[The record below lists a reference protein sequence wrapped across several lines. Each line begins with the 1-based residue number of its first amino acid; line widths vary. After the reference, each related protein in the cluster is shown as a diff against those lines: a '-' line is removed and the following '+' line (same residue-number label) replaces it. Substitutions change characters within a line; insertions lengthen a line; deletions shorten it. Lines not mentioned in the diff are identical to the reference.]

1 MPVLKLSSEPPLVN
15 LDNLELFLDNDALF
29 VEYFNAFLALPSFAL
44 RLRYDAAAGV
54 FDMVGGGCWAC
65 RAVRAMNRGENPT
78 PFLRESRRASREGCW
93 ACRAVRAMNRGKNP
107 TPFLRES
114 RRSSREGELVLSYY
128 GKRSAPRTDSVGG
141 GGCWACRAVRAM
153 NRGENPTPF
162 LRESRR
168 SSREDHTLGAQ
179 LDKLQGLVWIKVHRL
194 PAFLQSRYYSK
205 YRLAKLLSQVPA
217 CTSGLYLHVDPDFR
231 PWAPR
236 HALEDPDADSKDSV
250 NDEDEEF
257 DRFVKSMCVCL
268 GQTSP
273 TQTKQWYAWAKQAET
288 TTTSPSDQD
297 PNNPP
302 PNTASYG
309 TLFKQ
314 KGFDVYMAK
323 PPTREKKVPSREMV
337 RMAEGG
343 ASRSPSPY
351 LHSPAACMGVDTEL
365 TEPDEGD
372 AGCVEEDPCGYL
384 AVYGR
389 GIADKTAMSEF
400 GEFLRSTS
408 GEVKWSLWL
417 DADHTRFIQCVH
429 KMGAFLAKLQTKYLH
444 SSSPLRLSM
453 EMEQKLGLQRI
464 RDWRPDR
471 LQEAQSLLVQPLL
484 QYWLP
489 RFLRTRDLGSPLISY
504 EDSDVSL
511 DSSGRPTSAL
521 ILLHYWLPR
530 FLRTR
535 DHGSPLISYEG
546 SDVSLDSS
554 GRPTS
559 ATSLGFDA
567 EDVTSRPQSCIPRLR
582 SSTEAARRIYGGGRA
597 TCWTEYNRK
606 KSTSRSR
613 SARLAAQKHPSTP
626 LVDQLQS
633 ESNIAH
639 TKSSQA
645 KNKKD
650 KNDEAKRKQEEL
662 RMKRDLERRFP
673 VTKVRP
679 RKSAS
684 ASRRPKSSPGAESDM
699 QSFCLSATR
708 PPTAPSSTAGRA
720 TPSSK
725 CEHEGKGRGKSREK
739 PPNRPHTAGALTQHD
754 EQSVGTQQPEAT
766 QVEQT
771 LVHDKRAGN
780 FFEEF
785 CEASGNKIWVNA
797 VDFWRDLQEYRR
809 LFNTE
814 PRQDY
819 NIQRKARRL
828 YSRYIVAGASRSI
841 LCPVGTS
848 HEVGYIVAGASRSI
862 LCPVDTSHEVGCSLS
877 AEAHGQDTFS
887 AVEEH
892 ALLVL
897 KEAWL
902 AMRSEEA
909 DLLVGPLKIPH

>member
-1 MPVLKLSSEPPLVN
+1 
-15 LDNLELFLDNDALF
+15 
-29 VEYFNAFLALPSFAL
+29 
-44 RLRYDAAAGV
+44 
-54 FDMVGGGCWAC
+54 MVGGGCWAC

-78 PFLRESRRASREGCW
+78 PFLRESRRASRE
-93 ACRAVRAMNRGKNP
+93 
-107 TPFLRES
+107 
-114 RRSSREGELVLSYY
+114 
-128 GKRSAPRTDSVGG
+128 D
-141 GGCWACRAVRAM
+141 
-153 NRGENPTPF
+153 
-162 LRESRR
+162 
-168 SSREDHTLGAQ
+168 DTLGAQ

-217 CTSGLYLHVDPDFR
+217 CTSGLYLHVDPDYR

-236 HALEDPDADSKDSV
+236 HALEDPDADSKDTV

-268 GQTSP
+268 GQTNP

-323 PPTREKKVPSREMV
+323 PPTRKKKVPSREMV
-337 RMAEGG
+337 RTSTADSG

-372 AGCVEEDPCGYL
+372 AGCVDEDPCGYL

-489 RFLRTRDLGSPLISY
+489 RFLRTRDLGSPLI
-504 EDSDVSL
+504 
-511 DSSGRPTSAL
+511 T
-521 ILLHYWLPR
+521 
-530 FLRTR
+530 
-535 DHGSPLISYEG
+535 YEG

-582 SSTEAARRIYGGGRA
+582 SSTDAARRIYGGGRA
-597 TCWTEYNRK
+597 TCWTEYGKK
-606 KSTSRSR
+606 KSVSRSR
-613 SARLAAQKHPSTP
+613 SARLATQKHPSTP

-633 ESNIAH
+633 ESNIAR

-645 KNKKD
+645 KNKKAE
-650 KNDEAKRKQEEL
+650 NDEAKRKQEEL
-662 RMKRDLERRFP
+662 RMKRDMERRFP

-684 ASRRPKSSPGAESDM
+684 SSRRPKSSPGAESDM

-739 PPNRPHTAGALTQHD
+739 PPNRPHTAGALTQHN
-754 EQSVGTQQPEAT
+754 EQSVDTQQPEAT

-828 YSRYIVAGASRSI
+828 YSRYV
-841 LCPVGTS
+841 
-848 HEVGYIVAGASRSI
+848 VAGASRSI